1 MDKTVSV
8 LGCGWLGMAFGK
20 KMISNGSVVKGSTTS
35 QSRIEEIKAIGI
47 RPYIVR
53 IEPGWAFVPDNR
65 FFETDVLVISIPPA
79 RVENI
84 TETLPRLM
92 EEIIRHIEISG
103 TEKVL
108 MISSTSVYEAS
119 NKTVR
124 EGQEGNPDQLSGKAL
139 LVAEELLMGAD
150 LMATVVRFGG
160 LMGPGRNPGRFF
172 SGRRNIP
179 GNVPVNLIHQA
190 DCVNILSEII
200 ANNIWGEVFNACC
213 PEHPLR
219 KDFYTMAAKASGLPL
234 PHFTDEQE
242 NYKIVN
248 SELLMERLPY
258 SFIYSNPMDYL
269 KELSESEP

>member
-8 LGCGWLGMAFGK
+8 LGCGWLGIAFGQN
-20 KMISNGSVVKGSTTS
+20 MINKGSVVKGSTTS
-35 QSRIEEIKAIGI
+35 PSRIEEIKSAGI
-47 RPYIVR
+47 NPYIVR

-92 EEIIRHIEISG
+92 EEIIRQIETSG

-119 NKTVR
+119 GKTVK

-139 LVAEELLMGAD
+139 LTAEELLMNTE

-172 SGRRNIP
+172 AGRSNIP

-200 ANNIWGEVFNACC
+200 EKNIWGEIFNACC

-219 KDFYTMAAKASGLPL
+219 KDFYTMAAEVSGLPV
-234 PHFTDEQE
+234 PHFTDEPE
-242 NYKIVN
+242 NHKIVN
-248 SELLMERLPY
+248 SDKLRDRLKY
-258 SFIYSNPMDYL
+258 SFRYANPMDYL
-269 KELSESEP
+269 RELSGQEQ

>member
-1 MDKTVSV
+1 MENTVSV
-8 LGCGWLGMAFGK
+8 LGCGWLGMAFGRT
-20 KMISNGSVVKGSTTS
+20 MISKGSVVKGSTTS
-35 QSRIEEIKAIGI
+35 QSRIEEIKAAGI
-47 RPYIVR
+47 RPYVVR

-92 EEIIRHIEISG
+92 EEIIRQVEISG

-119 NKTVR
+119 NKIVK

-139 LVAEELLMGAD
+139 LAAEEFLMRTD
-150 LMATVVRFGG
+150 LMTTIVRFGG
-160 LMGPGRNPGRFF
+160 MMGPGRNPGRFF
-172 SGRRNIP
+172 AGRSNIP
-179 GNVPVNLIHQA
+179 GKVPVNLIHQA

-200 ANNIWGEVFNACC
+200 DKNIWGEVFNACS
-213 PEHPLR
+213 PEHPDR
-219 KDFYTMAAKASGLPL
+219 NDFYTMAAKVSGLPL
-234 PHFTDEQE
+234 PQFTDEQE

-248 SELLMERLPY
+248 SEKLMERLHY

-269 KELSESEP
+269 NELSGSEP

>member
-20 KMISNGSVVKGSTTS
+20 MMINRGSVVKGSTTS
-35 QSRIEEIKAIGI
+35 QSRIEEIKGAGI

-79 RVENI
+79 RIENI

-92 EEIIRHIEISG
+92 EEIIRQIEISG

-119 NKTVR
+119 NKTVQ
-124 EGQEGNPDQLSGKAL
+124 EGQEGYPDQLSGRAL
-139 LVAEELLMGAD
+139 LTAEELLMNSD

-160 LMGPGRNPGRFF
+160 LIGPGRNPGRFF
-172 SGRRNIP
+172 SGRSNIP
-179 GNVPVNLIHQA
+179 GNVPVNLIHQS

-200 ANNIWGEVFNACC
+200 EKNIWGEIFNACC

-219 KDFYTMAAKASGLPL
+219 KDFYKMAAEVSGLPL
-234 PHFTDEQE
+234 PHFTDEPE
-242 NYKIVN
+242 NHKIVN
-248 SELLMERLPY
+248 SDKLLDRLQY

-269 KELSESEP
+269 KDLAGTEQ

>member
-1 MDKTVSV
+1 MEKTVSV

-20 KMISNGSVVKGSTTS
+20 TMISKGCVVKGSTTS
-35 QSRIEEIKAIGI
+35 QSRIEEIKGAGI
-47 RPYIVR
+47 RPFIVR

-92 EEIIRHIEISG
+92 EEIIRQIEISG
-103 TEKVL
+103 TEKVIF
-108 MISSTSVYEAS
+108 ISSTSVYKSS
-119 NKTVR
+119 NAIVK

-139 LVAEELLMGAD
+139 LTAEELLMRAD
-150 LMATVVRFGG
+150 LMATVIRFGG
-160 LMGPGRNPGRFF
+160 LIGPGRNPGRFF
-172 SGRRNIP
+172 AGRSNIP

-200 ANNIWGEVFNACC
+200 DKNIWGEIFNACS

-219 KDFYTMAAKASGLPL
+219 KDFYTLAAQVNGLPL
-234 PHFTDEQE
+234 PHFSDESE
-242 NYKIVN
+242 THKIVN
-248 SELLMERLPY
+248 SDKLLQRLQY
-258 SFIYSNPMDYL
+258 KFIYSNPMNYL
-269 KELSESEP
+269 KELSGSEP